1 MTTRLLK
8 TFIWQNENWC
18 CFGNVI
24 PITCIWNAPEI
35 LLKMFVKQ
43 FFITN
48 NNQITINF
56 GTWTNDSASVNP
68 LQPGDA

>member
-1 MTTRLLK
+1 MLFWQRDSNYLYLK
-8 TFIWQNENWC
+8 CSRNSF
-18 CFGNVI
+18 
-24 PITCIWNAPEI
+24 
-35 LLKMFVKQ
+35 KMIVKQ